1 MYKKWYVFD
10 GDQPVQAVVRNYAK
24 DDFQALIDVQKESF
38 PPPFPPD
45 LWWNEE
51 QLKEHVERFPRGAL
65 CVEIEGEI
73 AGSITGLMID
83 FDPSEPEHT
92 WSEITDD
99 GYIRN
104 HNPAGNA
111 IYIVD
116 ICVKPTYRKLGLG
129 KWLMQSMYEV
139 VVNERLERLLG
150 GARMPF
156 YHKYEND
163 ISAQE
168 YLKHIMEGDIW
179 DPVVTFLL
187 HCGRTPV
194 QVLPNYIEDEE
205 SCNYAALM
213 EWKNPF
219 LNREV

>member
-10 GDQPVQAVVRNYAK
+10 GDKPVQAVVRNYTQG
-24 DDFQALIDVQKESF
+24 DFQALIDVQKESF

-51 QLKEHVERFPRGAL
+51 QLKEHVQRFPQGAL
-65 CVEIEGEI
+65 CVEIEGEM

-83 FDPSEPEHT
+83 FDPKHPEHT

-104 HNPAGNA
+104 HNSDGNA

-116 ICVKPTYRKLGLG
+116 ICVKPAYRKLGLG

-139 VVNERLERLLG
+139 VVHEGLDRLLG
-150 GARMPF
+150 GARMPL
-156 YHKYEND
+156 YHKYQHEMTV
-163 ISAQE
+163 QE
-168 YLKHIMEGDIW
+168 YLNRVMEGEIK

-194 QVLPNYIEDEE
+194 HVLPNYIEDEE
-205 SCNYAALM
+205 SCDYAALM

-219 LNREV
+219 LHHKS

>member
-10 GDQPVQAVVRNYAK
+10 GDRPVEAVIRNYTK
-24 DDFQALIDVQKESF
+24 DDFQELIDVQKESF

-45 LWWNEE
+45 LWWNEK
-51 QLKEHVERFPRGAL
+51 QLKEHVERFPEGAL
-65 CVEIEGEI
+65 CVEIKGEI

-83 FDPSEPEHT
+83 FDPAQPEHT
-92 WSEITDD
+92 WSEVTDD

-104 HNPAGNA
+104 HDPNGNA

-116 ICVKPTYRKLGLG
+116 ICVKPAFRKLGLG

-139 VVNERLERLLG
+139 VVHEGLERLLG

-156 YHKYEND
+156 YHKYQQEMT
-163 ISAQE
+163 AQD
-168 YLKHIMEGDIW
+168 YLNGVMEGDIK

-213 EWKNPF
+213 EWENPF
-219 LNREV
+219 LHLES

>member
-10 GDQPVQAVVRNYAK
+10 GGKPVPAVIRNYTGN
-24 DDFQALIDVQKESF
+24 DFQALIQVQKESF

-45 LWWNEE
+45 LWWREE
-51 QLKEHVERFPRGAL
+51 QLKEHIDRFPEGAL
-65 CVEIEGEI
+65 CVEAEGEVV
-73 AGSITGLMID
+73 GSITGLVID

-92 WSEITDD
+92 WSDITDD
-99 GYIRN
+99 GFIRN
-104 HNPAGNA
+104 HNQDGNA

-116 ICVKPTYRKLGLG
+116 ICVKPAFRQLGLG

-139 VVNERLERLLG
+139 VVHERLERLLG

-156 YHKYEND
+156 YHKYRNEM
-163 ISAQE
+163 SAEE
-168 YLKHIMEGDIW
+168 YLNRVMEGEIG

-219 LNREV
+219 LHRES